1 MTLNTFNFEATKSEA
16 SVYGAAISARVESGR
31 EAIEPTVKRAAT
43 LQPSAVAAA

>member
-1 MTLNTFNFEATKSEA
+1 MTLNKFDFAKTNEAQAYS
-16 SVYGAAISARVESGR
+16 AAITARVESGR